1 MITVLVSMERK
12 AIHCIET
19 HIRLNFKSIS
29 LTSFK
34 EAAEQSNALHFQNS
48 FIRQDRITLR
58 LVLNDSKFDQN
69 SQENTCTRV
78 SF

>member
-34 EAAEQSNALHFQNS
+34 EAAEQSNALYFQNS
-48 FIRQDRITLR
+48 FMRQDRITLR
-58 LVLNDSKFDQN
+58 LVLNASNFDQN
-69 SQENTCTRV
+69 SQENTCARV